1 MVFLIFGQSNALQ
14 YLLQSRFLVPSNI
27 HTIDI
32 YKLLNNFRSSDH
44 PLPIETGKWY
54 GIPVNDRNCTL
65 CNVGKLSDEFHVI
78 LYWKSLSILQN
89 QFLHTRYKPSTMTFT
104 ELLTTANL
112 KH

>member
-1 MVFLIFGQSNALQ
+1 MFLIFGQSNALQ

-27 HTIDI
+27 HTINI
-32 YKLLNNFRSSDH
+32 YKPLNNFRTTNH

-65 CNVGKLSDEFHVI
+65 CNIGKLSDEFHVI
-78 LYWKSLSILQN
+78 LYWKSLSILQK